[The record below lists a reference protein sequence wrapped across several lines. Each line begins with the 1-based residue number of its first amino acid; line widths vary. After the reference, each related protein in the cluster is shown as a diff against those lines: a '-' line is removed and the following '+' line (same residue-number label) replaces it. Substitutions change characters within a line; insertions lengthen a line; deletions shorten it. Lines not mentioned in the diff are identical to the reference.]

1 VACRRDGAER
11 EETAHEDEVE
21 HERAP
26 ERQRD
31 VESRRKR
38 NAAALPLSRF
48 ATVVYAER
56 GTVLV
61 TQERDREDHVL
72 EKGDILVLP
81 AGRQVVAWALTDAT
95 VSVCDAF
102 VTDAALR
109 ATERGVVA
117 AA

>member
-1 VACRRDGAER
+1 MKTRSNTSALLSASETWNLAE
-11 EETAHEDEVE
+11 
-21 HERAP
+21 
-26 ERQRD
+26 
-31 VESRRKR
+31 
-38 NAAALPLSRF
+38 NATLRLPLSRF